1 MKTRKPAAHSSK
13 MLFALLFCA
22 ALALLVNGVLTHGIA
37 QSKEEREVEDKIPK
51 HVPIKIK
58 LKAEKEKAFK
68 DLKNEKWHRDFE
80 LEVTNTSDKPIYFLE
95 LWVVLPEVI
104 TENGLVVGVP
114 LRYGRIEFIHFDTAP
129 LPSDVPIPPGAT
141 HTFTIPEN
149 NQRGWE
155 WHKSRENRSD
165 PKKIQMIFVQ
175 LSFGDGSGFNGTDAK
190 PYPYKREQ
198 SSSGTLR
205 STTQKPE
212 NVA

>member
-1 MKTRKPAAHSSK
+1 
-13 MLFALLFCA
+13 
-22 ALALLVNGVLTHGIA
+22 
-37 QSKEEREVEDKIPK
+37 
-51 HVPIKIK
+51 VPIKIK

-68 DLKNEKWHRDFE
+68 DLKNEKWHRNFE

-129 LPSDVPIPPGAT
+129 LPSDVPIPAGAT
-141 HTFTIPEN
+141 HTFTIPESF
-149 NQRGWE
+149 QKGWE
-155 WHKSRENRSD
+155 FHKQREGRPD
-165 PKKIQMIFVQ
+165 PTKLHIKFVQ

-198 SSSGTLR
+198 SSSGPCRGAPPKLMFTVIR
-205 STTQKPE
+205 HSP
-212 NVA
+212 